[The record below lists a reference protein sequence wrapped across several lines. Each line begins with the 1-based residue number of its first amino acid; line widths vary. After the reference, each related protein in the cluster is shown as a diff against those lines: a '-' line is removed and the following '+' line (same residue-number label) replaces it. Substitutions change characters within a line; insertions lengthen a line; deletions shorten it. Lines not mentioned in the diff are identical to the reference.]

1 MKRWN
6 KAVRWM
12 IPAALAVCVILLSWG
27 LQWMVP
33 DYKDKIRVVEY
44 DSNAMISIAEQEDEI
59 ELYPWNLFQEED
71 CVSMYE
77 LEEQGEI
84 FPEEGVAFL
93 YNAVEL
99 LYKMG
104 YVTDISES
112 LDSFMNYMLY
122 DTIQYRI
129 YIKELPIHSELG
141 EGKLNMAWSWAG
153 LEFLELS
160 SGDGHEISGEDSEL
174 IKQELEKRLDE
185 FRQIRYGASESNA
198 GEYRTNQE
206 WYVGAVQTEGYDDT
220 LWTAVSEW
228 DNEDGVFQSFF
239 ELMSLLGEISG
250 TDTTYFLDMAVYNYP
265 CEIIPYQ
272 GKFLMVFS
280 GETEGLEVILI
291 YDPSWGRISGCSFR
305 Y

>member
-77 LEEQGEI
+77 LEGQGEI
-84 FPEEGVAFL
+84 FPEEGVALL
-93 YNAVEL
+93 YNAIEL
-99 LYKMG
+99 LNKMG

-129 YIKELPIHSELG
+129 YIKDLPVHSELG
-141 EGKLNMAWSWAG
+141 AGTLNMAWSWAG

-185 FRQIRYGASESNA
+185 FRQIRYGASESDA
-198 GEYRTNQE
+198 GEYGTNQE
-206 WYVGAVQTEGYDDT
+206 EYDGAVQTEGYDDT
-220 LWTAVSEW
+220 LWTVVTEW
-228 DNEDGVFQSFF
+228 DNDDGVFQSFF

-250 TDTTYFLDMAVYNYP
+250 TDTTYLLDTAVYNYP

>member
-1 MKRWN
+1 
-6 KAVRWM
+6 
-12 IPAALAVCVILLSWG
+12 
-27 LQWMVP
+27 
-33 DYKDKIRVVEY
+33 
-44 DSNAMISIAEQEDEI
+44 
-59 ELYPWNLFQEED
+59 
-71 CVSMYE
+71 
-77 LEEQGEI
+77 
-84 FPEEGVAFL
+84 
-93 YNAVEL
+93 
-99 LYKMG
+99 MG
-104 YVTDISES
+104 YVTDSSES

-129 YIKELPIHSELG
+129 YIKDLPVHSELG
-141 EGKLNMAWSWAG
+141 AGTLNMAWSWAG

-185 FRQIRYGASESNA
+185 FRQIRYGASESDA

-206 WYVGAVQTEGYDDT
+206 EYDGAVQTEGYDDT
-220 LWTAVSEW
+220 LWTVVTEW
-228 DNEDGVFQSFF
+228 DNDDGVFQSFF

-250 TDTTYFLDMAVYNYP
+250 TDTTYLLDTAVYNYP